1 MWKSII
7 AALCLCIAGVGC
19 SPGANV
25 GQAVAPAPAPEFAG
39 IERWFNSPPLTM
51 AGLKGKVVLVE
62 FWTYGCI
69 NCVRVMPHVK
79 QWHQRYHDQGLVVV
93 GVHTPEYNE
102 ERSVA
107 NVKAAIERFDI
118 EYPVAQDNGYRT
130 WDAYGNR
137 YWPALYLVDRDGK
150 VVYRHY
156 GEGAYE
162 ATEARIRQL
171 LSAR

>member
-19 SPGANV
+19 SPGANG
-25 GQAVAPAPAPEFAG
+25 GQALAPAPEFTG

-118 EYPVAQDNGYRT
+118 GYPVAQDNGYRT

-137 YWPALYLVDRDGK
+137 FWPALYLVDRDGK

-162 ATEARIRQL
+162 ATETRIRQL